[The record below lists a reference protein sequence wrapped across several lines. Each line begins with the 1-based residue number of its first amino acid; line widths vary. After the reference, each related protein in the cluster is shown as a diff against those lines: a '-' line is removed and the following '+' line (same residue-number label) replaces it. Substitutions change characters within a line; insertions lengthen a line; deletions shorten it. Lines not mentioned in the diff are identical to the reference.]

1 MKIDLSPFSEEQQE
15 ALLPV
20 LLGLEERVSEQA
32 KKAEESQGNAD
43 PEELAALKAEVKE
56 LREQI
61 AESKKP
67 AKGDDKSKSKS
78 GADDDA
84 EETLPPSVQARLDE
98 MSAQIT
104 KMTEERDGEKSSAR
118 SRQLAEQTVQ
128 KHHPNLSEKAKARL
142 IERIASAS
150 PADEAAAV
158 KTANDVAAEWRDA
171 GTEIKAIG
179 ADSSIEPKKKP
190 AAPGSSEARIQSIRE
205 GATRGSVV

>member
-1 MKIDLSPFSEEQQE
+1 MKLDLSPFSEEQQE

-32 KKAEESQGNAD
+32 KKAEQSQGTAD

-61 AESKKP
+61 AEAKKP
-67 AKGDDKSKSKS
+67 AKADDKSKSD
-78 GADDDA
+78 ADNDA
-84 EETLPPSVQARLDE
+84 EETLPPAVQARLDE

-128 KHHPNLSEKAKARL
+128 KHHPNLPDKAKARL

-171 GTEIKAIG
+171 GTEIKPIG